1 MAKTNGY
8 VDNLTVKDYKF
19 LELQLSYR
27 LDTINKEIEQ
37 GESTVDDYV
46 KLRFLQ
52 HKVKRII
59 KKYEKPL
66 DN

>member
-1 MAKTNGY
+1 MAKTNNY

-27 LDTINKEIEQ
+27 LDTIDKEIQQ
-37 GESTVDDYV
+37 GEATVDDYV

>member
-1 MAKTNGY
+1 MAKNNSY

-27 LDTINKEIEQ
+27 LDTIDKEIQQ
-37 GESTVDDYV
+37 GVSTVDDYV